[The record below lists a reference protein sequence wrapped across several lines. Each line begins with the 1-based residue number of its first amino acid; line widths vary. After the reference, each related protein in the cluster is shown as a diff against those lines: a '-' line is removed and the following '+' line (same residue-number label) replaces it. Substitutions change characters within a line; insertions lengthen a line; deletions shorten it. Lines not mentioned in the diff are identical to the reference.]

1 MPERCLTAIVDATF
15 DGGRLGVIVPIKQQ
29 QASSAARWSRVDP
42 GVVVTVA
49 SPYDDS
55 SRLIAAAE
63 ELRRAGVSLV
73 VMECQGFTGAMK
85 QVVRDVTGAPALLPT
100 SVLARFLAELA

>member
-1 MPERCLTAIVDATF
+1 
-15 DGGRLGVIVPIKQQ
+15 
-29 QASSAARWSRVDP
+29 
-42 GVVVTVA
+42 VT
-49 SPYDDS
+49 
-55 SRLIAAAE
+55 
-63 ELRRAGVSLV
+63 LV